1 MNAAG
6 MFSLAGKT
14 VVVTG
19 GAKGIGLGISLA
31 MARCGAQVVITGRS
45 ADALDQARTQ
55 LAAEGAQV
63 LAVQADLTRSEDT
76 ARVVEQALAR
86 FGRIDGWVNNAGSAR
101 AGDVGALIDI
111 REDQWDRVVDLNLKW
126 TFFAAQAAARAMKG
140 GGAIVNITSRS
151 ASHANPRTGHYG
163 AAKAGVE
170 NLTLTM
176 AAEWGHLGIRVNA
189 VAPGVV
195 MTDELATTLNTE
207 ARIRHQTELVP
218 LQRIGQPDDVGPLCA
233 YLVSDASAWTSGA
246 VIAVHGGSPV
256 PMGYV
261 SYMRQVN
268 RHIGPMDAQRQE

>member
-1 MNAAG
+1 MSAAG

-19 GAKGIGLGISLA
+19 GAKGIGFGISLA

-45 ADALDQARTQ
+45 ADALDHARSR
-55 LAAEGAQV
+55 LEAEGAQV
-63 LAVQADLTRSEDT
+63 LAVPADLTRSDDT
-76 ARVVEQALAR
+76 ARVVDQALAR

-101 AGDVGALIDI
+101 ADDIGALIDI

-126 TFFAAQAAARAMKG
+126 TFFAAQAAARAMKH

-195 MTDELATTLNTE
+195 MTDELAATFNTE
-207 ARIRHQTELVP
+207 ARIRNQTELVP

-268 RHIGPMDAQRQE
+268 RHIDQPRQE